1 MDGTTFDLIVTMI
14 VLMLFAYLSREL
26 EIMRAINEVEGYLAI
41 FKQSRDNAF
50 DALTKSLKKLS
61 SLNEKEIKEKASQL
75 IEIALIFPVN
85 LDPYGIVEKMRHILH
100 TAEEEMEGEVAKIA
114 SKGSRVDVQNLT
126 NLVEAVRAL
135 NYLYKV
141 INHYYLIAR
150 KFKSLWLILQL
161 NALLP
166 FVLEE
171 IKALE
176 GAVKAFRN
184 GLPIGDSAGPYVVAS
199 LARRLGATRRY
210 EPVRDT
216 EIFYVEH
223 EGRKIYLA
231 KAKGPGGTVGHLDDA
246 LRWVVEREDV
256 SLLISV
262 DAALKLEGEE
272 TGLISHGFGVA
283 MGGVGVERFRIEEIA
298 TKRGIPLYAVLI
310 KMSEWEA
317 SSIMSEKVYKA
328 ADKAVGIVQRV
339 LLEKCM
345 PGSTAVVLGVGN
357 TIGVP

>member
-1 MDGTTFDLIVTMI
+1 MNGTTFDLIVTMI

-26 EIMRAINEVEGYLAI
+26 EIMRAINEVEGYLAL

-50 DALTKSLKKLS
+50 ESLTKSLGRLS
-61 SLNEKEIKEKASQL
+61 HLGEKEVREKASQL
-75 IEIALIFPVN
+75 IETALIFPVN
-85 LDPYGIVEKMRHILH
+85 LDPYGIVEKIRHILY
-100 TAEEEMEGEVAKIA
+100 TAQEEVEGEVARIA

-199 LARRLGATRRY
+199 LARRFGAVRRY
-210 EPVRDT
+210 EPVKDT
-216 EIFYVEH
+216 EIFHVEH
-223 EGRKIYLA
+223 KGRRIYLA
-231 KAKGPGGTVGHLDDA
+231 KARGPGGTVGHLDEA
-246 LRWVVEREDV
+246 LKWILERDEV
-256 SLLISV
+256 SLIVSV

-283 MGGVGVERFRIEEIA
+283 MGGIGVERFRIEEMA
-298 TKRGIPLYAVLI
+298 TKRRIPLYAVLI

-317 SSIMSEKVYKA
+317 SSIMSEKVYRA
-328 ADKAVGIVQRV
+328 ADKAVGIVHDV
-339 LLEKCM
+339 LLNKCA

>member
-1 MDGTTFDLIVTMI
+1 MDGTTYDLIVTMI

-26 EIMRAINEVEGYLAI
+26 EVMRAISEIEGYLAL
-41 FKQSRDNAF
+41 FKQSRDKAF
-50 DALTKSLKKLS
+50 DTLVKKTRSLSTLDE
-61 SLNEKEIKEKASQL
+61 NTIKEKASQL

-85 LDPYGIVEKMRHILH
+85 LDPYGIVEKMRHILY
-100 TAEEEMEGEVAKIA
+100 TAEEEVEREVTSIA
-114 SKGSRVDVQNLT
+114 VKASRVEVQNLT
-126 NLVEAVRAL
+126 NLAEAVRAL

-166 FVLEE
+166 FVSEE
-171 IKALE
+171 VKALE
-176 GAVKAFRN
+176 GAVKAFKH
-184 GLPIGDSAGPYVVAS
+184 GLPIGDAAGPYVVAK
-199 LARRLGATRRY
+199 LARALGAERRY
-210 EPVRDT
+210 EPVKDT
-216 EIFYVEH
+216 EIFYVEK
-223 EGRKIYLA
+223 EGRKIYMV

-246 LRWVVEREDV
+246 LRWIVEREDV
-256 SLLISV
+256 SLLVSV

-298 TKRGIPLYAVLI
+298 TERKIPLYAVLI

-328 ADKAVGIVQRV
+328 ASKAVEIVKNV
-339 LLEKCM
+339 VLEKCM
-345 PGSTAVVLGVGN
+345 PGSTAVILGVGN
-357 TIGVP
+357 TMGVP